1 MMHFTN
7 FLFLLMVLLLLFL
20 FNTKMHYLRA
30 FLILEALML
39 NALVISIFVLSAVQ
53 INPFIFLL
61 LLTFAV
67 CEAGIGLS
75 LLLTYIKMNGSDSIK
90 SSLI

>member
-1 MMHFTN
+1 MHFTN
-7 FLFLLMVLLLLFL
+7 FLFLLMVFLTLFL

-39 NALVISIFVLSAVQ
+39 NALVISIFTLSSVQ
-53 INPFIFLL
+53 INPFTFLI

-75 LLLTYIKMNGSDSIK
+75 LLLTYIKMTGSDSIK
-90 SSLI
+90 TTLV